1 MLLPHPTGITSGFQ
15 NTDEWTTWGAAM
27 DWCAAQEDATELCT
41 LDVYCP
47 DGVRADPFGGAR
59 TGDRWAPYLIEGRL
73 NTWVQVGMSG
83 RNDRCQ
89 TSVGGWQPP
98 RGSGTMGD
106 VRRHQP
112 GCALRRSNADGCGRA
127 DR

>member
-1 MLLPHPTGITSGFQ
+1 
-15 NTDEWTTWGAAM
+15 M